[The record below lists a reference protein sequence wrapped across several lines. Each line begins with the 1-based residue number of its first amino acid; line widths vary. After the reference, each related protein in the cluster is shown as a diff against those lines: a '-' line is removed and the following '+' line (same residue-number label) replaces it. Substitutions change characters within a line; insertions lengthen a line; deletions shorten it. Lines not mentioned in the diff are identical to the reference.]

1 MSDFSIGRSATLVLR
16 TYPFMLIRAAV
27 YLGISA
33 AVVVAAGGGAGFGWA
48 IGAISG
54 VSGRAPGAFW
64 GAIAGCALVA
74 LLLWWLREY
83 ILFLVRAG
91 HVAAMLLA
99 DDELPAPATQGIVG
113 QALALVQQRFREIHT
128 LLAIARCVHGSL
140 ATIVAIIDPVAK
152 VLPAEARSLA
162 GPINATLGASLGFLT
177 DVVLAKPLSTRRGN
191 AWSEAR
197 DAVLLLAQTREVT
210 MRNAFQLAAISWC
223 ITFVIFLIALTPASS
238 LAQAHPSGAG
248 PITLLFAGIFA
259 WSCKQAFIEPF
270 VIGSM
275 LQAYLRAIAGQRPD
289 PGWDASLTEASEP
302 FRELKARATGS
313 SRASRRAAPARD

>member
-1 MSDFSIGRSATLVLR
+1 MPDFSIGGSATLVLR

-27 YLGISA
+27 YFGISA

-48 IGAISG
+48 IGAIGG

-99 DDELPAPATQGIVG
+99 DDEPPAPAAQGIVG
-113 QALALVQQRFREIHT
+113 QALALVQQRFREIRT
-128 LLAIARCVHGSL
+128 LLAIERCVHGSL
-140 ATIVAIIDPVAK
+140 ASFVAIVDPAAN

-197 DAVLLLAQTREVT
+197 DGVLLLAQTRNVT
-210 MRNAFQLAAISWC
+210 MRNALQLAAISWC

-238 LAQAHPSGAG
+238 FAQAHPSGGG

-313 SRASRRAAPARD
+313 SRASRRTTPARD

>member
-1 MSDFSIGRSATLVLR
+1 MPDFSIGRSATLVLR

-27 YLGISA
+27 YLGVSA

-48 IGAISG
+48 LGAIGG
-54 VSGRAPGAFW
+54 VGGRAPGAFW

-74 LLLWWLREY
+74 FLLWWLREY
-83 ILFLVRAG
+83 TLFLVRAG

-99 DDELPAPATQGIVG
+99 ADELPAPTAQGIVG
-113 QALALVQQRFREIHT
+113 QALALVQQRFREMRT
-128 LLAIARCVHGSL
+128 LFAIGRCVHGSI
-140 ATIVAIIDPVAK
+140 ATFVAIVEPAAK

-177 DVVLAKPLSTRRGN
+177 DVVLAKPLSTKRGN

-197 DAVLLLAQTREVT
+197 DGVLLLAQTRDVT
-210 MRNAFQLAAISWC
+210 MRNALQLAAISWC
-223 ITFVIFLIALTPASS
+223 VTFVIFLIALTPASS
-238 LAQAHPSGAG
+238 FAQAHPSGAG
-248 PITLLFAGIFA
+248 PITLLFAGVFA

-270 VIGSM
+270 ALGSM
-275 LQAYLRAIAGQRPD
+275 LQVYFRVITGQRPD
-289 PGWDASLTEASEP
+289 PGWDASLTEVSEH
-302 FRELKARATGS
+302 FRELKARAVGS